1 MRFQLEIDFIINIRV
16 DIQIL
21 VHNMIYILQIY
32 TSPQLSILP
41 IRNIENNVHGIIR
54 ELYKLFLSLIL

>member
-54 ELYKLFLSLIL
+54 EFYKLFLSLIL